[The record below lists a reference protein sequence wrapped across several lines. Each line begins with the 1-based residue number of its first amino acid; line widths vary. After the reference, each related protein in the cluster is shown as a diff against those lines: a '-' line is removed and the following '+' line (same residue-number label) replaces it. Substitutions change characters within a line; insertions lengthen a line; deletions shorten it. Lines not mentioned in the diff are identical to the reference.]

1 MKLAGAQIDDPVLD
15 VSSLIDMVFLLLVFF
30 MVTASLVK
38 SEGDLS
44 LELPGVVQQAVAV
57 DMPDEQIIEVRENGR
72 VYLNGSEYGTPDKNE
87 IPDLVL
93 TLTRYNAACT
103 ASKNKALITIWA
115 EAESEHQRTIDVM
128 NACADAGIKNITFTT
143 SIDN

>member
-1 MKLAGAQIDDPVLD
+1 MKLSHSQIEDPVLN
-15 VSSLIDMVFLLLVFF
+15 VSSLIDMVFLLLVYF

-72 VYLNGSEYGTPDKNE
+72 IYLNGSEYGTPDKNE

-93 TLTRYNAACT
+93 TLTRYNQACT
-103 ASKNKALITIWA
+103 AAKNKALITIWA
-115 EAESEHQRTIDVM
+115 AGESKHQRIIDVM

-143 SIDN
+143 SLE